1 MKANVKV
8 QKINKQKAK
17 ILRRNHIKRIM
28 AMKRENL
35 QHRRET
41 KELLR
46 KSEVLGKKMM
56 LAVQNIEK
64 LPSAGNDFL
73 VKLLC

>member
-1 MKANVKV
+1 
-8 QKINKQKAK
+8 
-17 ILRRNHIKRIM
+17 M